1 MITTTS
7 QTMVTMKDVI
17 DQHNKAFAQVATIEK
32 ICGEENRKVN
42 IYCDLEDNT
51 IYTVGGSYGDI
62 VKQVKHC
69 LNSGDMYDAYMRKI
83 GKMCK
88 KTVDSRYFTDEI
100 YYSERPRVYDYPVLE
115 LLLRRITA
123 NKYWSRGT
131 GKTEDA
137 LMKSKYQ
144 HPHIT
149 IYSEDTVSSEEIPI
163 ISGITQRV
171 HQSTVE
177 MSKISLNGELIHRA
191 IITRDGSPNNKESVV
206 YNTTN
211 NTIFVVGGRN
221 NRIVRHITKLS
232 NPIAAEN
239 EYISQIERLCAVK
252 NVPWYYFSNTKNA
265 RAISTDDCIEL
276 KNLIQKIL
284 PHESTDN
291 TSLKEE

>member
-1 MITTTS
+1 MINTTS
-7 QTMVTMKDVI
+7 QTMVTMKDIV
-17 DQHNKAFAQVATIEK
+17 DQHNKAFAQVAIIEK
-32 ICGEENRKVN
+32 ICGEENRKVS

-51 IYTVGGSYGDI
+51 IYTVGGSSEDI

-88 KTVDSRYFTDEI
+88 KTINSRYFTDEI
-100 YYSERPRVYDYPVLE
+100 YYSERPRIYDYPILE
-115 LLLRRITA
+115 SLLRRITA
-123 NKYWSRGT
+123 NKYWSRGA

-137 LMKSKYQ
+137 LMKSNHQ

-149 IYSEDTVSSEEIPI
+149 IYPEATVSSEEISI
-163 ISGITQRV
+163 INGITYREN
-171 HQSTVE
+171 QSTVE
-177 MSKISLNGELIHRA
+177 MNKISLNGKIIHRA
-191 IITRDGSPNNKESVV
+191 IITRDGNPNNKEAIV
-206 YNTTN
+206 YNTAN
-211 NTIFVVGGRN
+211 NTVVGIGGRN
-221 NRIVRHITKLS
+221 NHIIRHVTKLS
-232 NPIAAEN
+232 DPIAAEN

-276 KNLIQKIL
+276 KNFIQKIL
-284 PHESTDN
+284 PPESTDN